1 MFGCLS
7 FELGVLM
14 VREEGEAGQMMR
26 SASVHPLTS
35 LRLGFRGGWPLPYDL
50 DKAEVSC

>member
-14 VREEGEAGQMMR
+14 VREEAR
-26 SASVHPLTS
+26 AASLDALTS